1 MSDNIGLEN
10 IRHEAN
16 NLWRI
21 NDGFVTEEIVRD
33 FVYNKMS
40 LTLTVAQLAEAIRG
54 PEYFTNVVAEAA
66 DILEKEPELVDNNFE
81 PEYLVEGSVEEE
93 EQPFALH
100 LTVMEGG
107 ESLTLSRPLSDTSVS
122 SIRKSVDKIFERFD
136 SIEANA
142 VITIVIEER

>member
-1 MSDNIGLEN
+1 MSDNIGLES
-10 IRHEAN
+10 IRREAA

-21 NDGFVTEEIVRD
+21 HDGFVTEEIVRD
-33 FVYNKMS
+33 FVYHSMS

-66 DILEKEPELVDNNFE
+66 DILEKEPELADNNFE
-81 PEYLVEGSVEEE
+81 PDELTEVPEEE
-93 EQPFALH
+93 EQPFTLH
-100 LTVMEGG
+100 MTVMEGG

-122 SIRKSVDKIFERFD
+122 SIRKSVDKILERYA